1 MKDNL
6 LSMTKNGTTYFH
18 YREDAEIILQELLPD
33 HPHAKIVEF
42 DLGWAVHY
50 YNCGPYYPSDS
61 LPDSRFNPKNWE
73 VNEIEPG
80 ITAIVI

>member
-1 MKDNL
+1 MRKSNY
-6 LSMTKNGTTYFH
+6 KGTTYFNL
-18 YREDAEIILQELLPD
+18 REDAEIIRQELLPD
-33 HPHAKIVEF
+33 HPHARIVEF
-42 DLGWAVHY
+42 QAGYALQY
-50 YNCGPYYPSDS
+50 YFSGPYYPHDS